1 MELFPFSYSE
11 YMRFKEK
18 ENGVETVMDYL
29 RNGGIPEYVKTGQ
42 PGILNALAD
51 DILMRDIAVRHAVR
65 DVSSMR
71 QLTTWAGVLRI
82 RFSSI
87 CVGQI
92 NNFSITRIREN
103 VTS

>member
-1 MELFPFSYSE
+1 LTFLLEENVSH
-11 YMRFKEK
+11 EK
-18 ENGVETVMDYL
+18 ARRKILGHRLTERD
-29 RNGGIPEYVKTGQ
+29 VKTGQ

-51 DILMRDIAVRHAVR
+51 VILMRDIAVRHAVR
-65 DVSSMR
+65 YVSSLR

-82 RFSSI
+82 WFSSI

>member
-1 MELFPFSYSE
+1 MFITGSNASMLSVELDTRLSGRHLSMELFPFSYSE

-51 DILMRDIAVRHAVR
+51 DILMRDIAVRHAYAMSPR
-65 DVSSMR
+65 CVS
-71 QLTTWAGVLRI
+71 
-82 RFSSI
+82 
-87 CVGQI
+87 
-92 NNFSITRIREN
+92 
-103 VTS
+103 